1 MISLE
6 LINQYILALTSRPKL
21 SKATKSE
28 LFELLNEFH
37 SIYSEVQQIN
47 RKLIQL
53 ADDKEINRYI
63 ELDDNKVYC
72 LHNNKVYNAIPINH
86 AVSTELIELENEIS
100 DSQDKLRDYIDA
112 EENRI
117 SELYQLLDE
126 KLERVTSTT
135 KSQKAIDSDGFV
147 FVNKDNNFYYTID
160 N

>member
-1 MISLE
+1 MISFE
-6 LINQYILALTSRPKL
+6 LINQYILTLTEPSNL
-21 SKATKSE
+21 SKAKTLE

-37 SIYSEVQQIN
+37 SIYLEVQQIN

-72 LHNNKVYNAIPINH
+72 LHNNKVYNSIPINH
-86 AVSTELIELENEIS
+86 ADSTELIELESQIS
-100 DSQDKLRDYIDA
+100 DSETKLQDYIDA

-117 SELYQLLDE
+117 SSLYQLLDK
-126 KLERVTSTT
+126 KLERVTLTA

>member
-6 LINQYILALTSRPKL
+6 LINQYILALTEQPNL
-21 SKATKSE
+21 SKAKRLE

-37 SIYSEVQQIN
+37 SIYSEVKQIQG
-47 RKLIQL
+47 KLIQL
-53 ADDKEINRYI
+53 ADDKKINRYI

-86 AVSTELIELENEIS
+86 ADFTELIELEKEIS

-112 EENRI
+112 GENRI